1 MKPKTK
7 LFQNPKNLFKEFSLY
22 FFDFL
27 HYLLGLFIVG
37 LIIWIIIKLH
47 TYFSKDNVII
57 MPRKDVPNTNTSNKT
72 KTVKKEK
79 ETEQTQEQTEEQTEE
94 FLMYKKSN

>member
-1 MKPKTK
+1 MKPKAK

-37 LIIWIIIKLH
+37 LIIWIIIKIH

-57 MPRKDVPNTNTSNKT
+57 MPRKDVPNTNTSNRTIK
-72 KTVKKEK
+72 KEVKKE
-79 ETEQTQEQTEEQTEE
+79 TEETEEQTEE
-94 FLMYKKSN
+94 TEEQTEE